1 MIFSKIDN
9 KNKCKSIFAAG
20 KTYDDYV
27 PEMLYTWS
35 HQPDLPD
42 HIKYL
47 KLYVAGGKY
56 EDYIFEKNKIKFDS
70 LQSNIKN
77 VLKSYS
83 TCGYDPREYCL
94 DEMVDSD
101 VIEEY
106 FIIMNETM
114 KNILDNVPEPDNYEQ
129 LSKIEKITA
138 DIATRRLN
146 LNLSK
151 IYDKQSDNRVKKL
164 IGRYSKDPAYV
175 NYNMFGTVTGR
186 LSTYPSSF
194 PILTLNKEYRRI
206 LEPTNDLFLEFDY
219 NAFELRVLL
228 ALSGKQQPVDD
239 MHSWNIQNIF
249 KSTTTRDE
257 AKKRMFAW
265 LYNPDS
271 SDCSLDQYYEKDKI
285 LKENYDGTRVE
296 TIFKRKI
303 ESDNFHALNYLIQS
317 TASDLF
323 LEQVYKVFKLL
334 KNKKSYVAMLIHDSM
349 IIDFSKEDCELL
361 EEVKKLFMNTRFGEF
376 KTGVKIGHNLLDLRS
391 SWK

>member
-9 KNKCKSIFAAG
+9 KNKCKSIFSGG
-20 KTYDDYV
+20 KVYDEYNSD
-27 PEMLYTWS
+27 MTYTWS
-35 HQPDLPD
+35 YQPDLPD
-42 HIKYL
+42 HAKFL
-47 KLYVAGGKY
+47 KLYVGGNEY
-56 EDYIFEKNKIKFDS
+56 DDYIFEKNKKKFDS
-70 LQSNIKN
+70 LQSNIKS

-83 TCGYDPREYCL
+83 ACGYDPRNYCL

-101 VIEEY
+101 VIEQY
-106 FIIMNETM
+106 FNIMNETM
-114 KNILDNVPEPDNYEQ
+114 QNILDTIPEPKNYDQ

-138 DIATRRLN
+138 DIATRKLN

-164 IGRYSKDPAYV
+164 IRRYSKDSAYI
-175 NYNMFGTVTGR
+175 NYNMYGTITGR
-186 LSTYPSSF
+186 LSTYSSSF

-228 ALSGKQQPVDD
+228 ALCGKQQPSEDIHD
-239 MHSWNIQNIF
+239 WNIQNVF
-249 KSTTTRDE
+249 KGSLTRDN
-257 AKKRMFAW
+257 AKKRIFAW

-271 SDCSLDQYYEKDKI
+271 CDHSLDDYYEKNKI
-285 LKENYDGTRVE
+285 LKESYNGEYVE

-303 ESDNFHALNYLIQS
+303 QSDNFHALNYLIQS

-323 LEQVYKVFKLL
+323 LEQVYKVFRLL

-349 IIDFSKEDCELL
+349 IVDFSKQDYELL
-361 EEVKKLFMNTRFGEF
+361 EEIKKLFMSTRFGKF
-376 KTGVKIGHNLLDLRS
+376 KTGVKIGHNLSDLRS

>member
-9 KNKCKSIFAAG
+9 KNKCKSIFAKG
-20 KTYDDYV
+20 EVYNKYTSD
-27 PEMLYTWS
+27 MLYTWAYQS
-35 HQPDLPD
+35 DLPD
-42 HIKYL
+42 HTKFI
-47 KLYVAGGKY
+47 KLYVADGQYKN
-56 EDYIFEKNKIKFDS
+56 YIFEKNKKRFGS
-70 LQSNIKN
+70 LQSSIKN

-83 TCGYDPREYCL
+83 ICGYDPREYCL

-101 VIEEY
+101 IIERY
-106 FIIMNETM
+106 FSIMNETM
-114 KNILDNVPEPDNYEQ
+114 QNILDNVPEPENYEQ

-138 DIATRRLN
+138 DIASRQLN

-164 IGRYSKDPAYV
+164 IKRYSKDTAYV
-175 NYNMFGTVTGR
+175 NYNMFGTITGR

-228 ALSGKQQPVDD
+228 ALSGKQQPSDD
-239 MHSWNIQNIF
+239 MHDWNIHNIF
-249 KSTTTRDE
+249 KNTTTRDE

-271 SDCSLDQYYEKDKI
+271 NDSSLDQYYEKNKI
-285 LKENYDGTRVE
+285 LKENYDGKHVK

-349 IIDFSKEDCELL
+349 IIDFSKEDYELL
-361 EEVKKLFMNTRFGEF
+361 EEIKKLFMNTRFGEF